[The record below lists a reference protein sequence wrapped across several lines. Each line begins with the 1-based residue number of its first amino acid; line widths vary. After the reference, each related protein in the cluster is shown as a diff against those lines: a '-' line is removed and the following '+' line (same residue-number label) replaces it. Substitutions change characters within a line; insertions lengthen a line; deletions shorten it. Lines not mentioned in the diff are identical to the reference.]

1 MNVAIIGASGK
12 TGTKLVAESLRRGH
26 RVLALCRHSSVRKL
40 DTFAGSDGFTL
51 TTAPVVSDEATL
63 AHALAGCDAA
73 VVVLISVRDL
83 KATELVLSLVRAT
96 AANGVKRLVFTA
108 GEVTAV
114 PAEGECLT
122 PRQRVFEL
130 LGRLISWITPY
141 SMTDM
146 VKASALVRE
155 QPDWD
160 WTIVRAP
167 TLRETPAVGYQFCEI
182 PEVNAKHFLSREVY
196 AACLLD
202 SLDKSDHRRRTLTV
216 VSAEE

>member
-1 MNVAIIGASGK
+1 MKVAIIGASGK
-12 TGTKLVAESLRRGH
+12 TGTKLIGESLRRGH
-26 RVLALCRHSSVRKL
+26 RVLALCRHSSVHKL
-40 DTFAGSDGFTL
+40 DTFAGRDGFTV
-51 TTAPVVSDEATL
+51 TTSPVVSDEATL
-63 AHALAGCDAA
+63 AHALSGCDA
-73 VVVLISVRDL
+73 VVAVLISVRNL
-83 KATELVLSLVRAT
+83 KATELVMSLAGAT
-96 AANGVKRLVFTA
+96 AANGVKRIVFTA

-114 PAEGECLT
+114 T
-122 PRQRVFEL
+122 PRQRVLES

-141 SMTDM
+141 SLADM

-182 PEVNAKHFLSREVY
+182 SEVNSKHFLSREDY

-202 SLDKSDHRRRTLTV
+202 SLDKSDHHRRTLTV
-216 VSAEE
+216 VSADE

>member
-1 MNVAIIGASGK
+1 MKVAIIGASGK
-12 TGTKLVAESLRRGH
+12 TGTKLVGESLRRGH
-26 RVLALCRHSSVRKL
+26 RVLALCRHSSVHKL
-40 DTFAGSDGFTL
+40 DTFAGRDGFTV
-51 TTAPVVSDEATL
+51 TTAPVISDEATL
-63 AHALAGCDAA
+63 SHALSGCDA
-73 VVVLISVRDL
+73 VVAVLISVRDL
-83 KATELVLSLVRAT
+83 KATELVMSLARAT
-96 AANGVKRLVFTA
+96 AANGVKRIVFTA

-114 PAEGECLT
+114 PEEGECLT
-122 PRQRVFEL
+122 PRQRVL
-130 LGRLISWITPY
+130 ASLGRLISLITPY

-182 PEVNAKHFLSREVY
+182 SEVNSKHFLSREDY

-202 SLDKSDHRRRTLTV
+202 SLDNSDHRRRTLTV
-216 VSAEE
+216 VSADE